1 MPASRPYTFDRVV
14 RLVISLCIFAFA
26 IWLIN
31 LLKDVLLPFCVA
43 CLIAYLFEPFVQY
56 NRRLLHLKG
65 RIIAIF
71 VTLFEAMMFFGL
83 LCYFCIPSV
92 IEEMHQMARLLR
104 DYANSDVSI
113 TYLPPQ
119 LHDVLKRNIDFEQ
132 MAQALTR
139 QDIEGLFH
147 KGMSVLSGGVHVV
160 LSIVAWLIVFLYV
173 IFIMLDYDKLMN
185 GFRLMVPPRARPV
198 AYKIGR
204 DIKDS
209 MNHYFRGQALIAC
222 VVAVIYCVGFLL
234 CGLPLAVILGLG
246 TAVLFMIPY
255 CQYLSIIPVT
265 LLCLVESA
273 GEGGGF
279 LDEMV
284 GMHGGVRRCAD
295 CGRPY
300 PHPQGHGQGHGTEPG
315 HHPAVAVDM
324 GHPLRPYRHD
334 YRPAPD
340 HPAAILL
347 RTVYYNAQPR
357 RAPFAT
363 AQGGRGAERDVG
375 NTFCSR
381 R

>member
-185 GFRLMVPPRARPV
+185 GFQ
-198 AYKIGR
+198 IGR
-204 DIKDS
+204 A
-209 MNHYFRGQALIAC
+209 H
-222 VVAVIYCVGFLL
+222 V
-234 CGLPLAVILGLG
+234 
-246 TAVLFMIPY
+246 
-255 CQYLSIIPVT
+255 
-265 LLCLVESA
+265 
-273 GEGGGF
+273 
-279 LDEMV
+279 
-284 GMHGGVRRCAD
+284 
-295 CGRPY
+295 
-300 PHPQGHGQGHGTEPG
+300 
-315 HHPAVAVDM
+315 
-324 GHPLRPYRHD
+324 
-334 YRPAPD
+334 
-340 HPAAILL
+340 
-347 RTVYYNAQPR
+347 
-357 RAPFAT
+357 
-363 AQGGRGAERDVG
+363 
-375 NTFCSR
+375 
-381 R
+381 